1 MEVIKIV
8 QKIKNNIGII
18 FIAFAILAFL
28 KYLVVI
34 KNELCDYIE
43 SLPEPASVS
52 EYCDLVKIES
62 GVSETIYYDKNTKIM
77 YCLINTDEYSGITP
91 IYNADGT
98 LKVYKENPNN

>member
-34 KNELCDYIE
+34 KNELCNYIE

-62 GVSETIYYDKNTKIM
+62 GVSETIYYDRNTKVM
-77 YCLINTDEYSGITP
+77 YCLINEYSGITP

-98 LKVYKENPNN
+98 LKLYKENPNN